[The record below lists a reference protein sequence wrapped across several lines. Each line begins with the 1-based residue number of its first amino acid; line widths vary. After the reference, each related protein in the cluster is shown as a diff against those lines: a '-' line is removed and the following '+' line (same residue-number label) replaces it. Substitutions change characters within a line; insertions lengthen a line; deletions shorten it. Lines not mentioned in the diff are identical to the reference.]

1 MGKVIQLGVF
11 IVIVVAS
18 VLLSVNA
25 KRWVNNFYSPEI
37 LFEVTKY
44 DFDTLSKNDSSY
56 YYFKYKNIGNG
67 ELKIYNIKTS
77 CGCTIPYWNESFL
90 NRNEIDSFRVEY
102 DKINKGYFIKEI
114 MVYSNSR
121 TSPDRLVI
129 SGLVP
134 FD

>member
-90 NRNEIDSFRVEY
+90 NINEIDSFRVEY

>member
-1 MGKVIQLGVF
+1 MGKVIQWVVF
-11 IVIVVAS
+11 ILIVIAS
-18 VLLSVNA
+18 VVLSVFA
-25 KRWVNNFYSPEI
+25 KKWVNNFYSPEI
-37 LFEVTKY
+37 LFDVRKY
-44 DFDTLSKNDSSY
+44 DFDTLKTSDSSY
-56 YYFKYKNIGNG
+56 YYFKYRNIGNG

-90 NRNEIDSFRVEY
+90 KKNETDSFRVEY

-114 MVYSNSR
+114 MVYSNSK
-121 TSPDRLVI
+121 TSPDRLEI

>member
-11 IVIVVAS
+11 IVIVVS

-77 CGCTIPYWNESFL
+77 CGCTIPYWNESYVWFNSSDLDHLLPVFGL
-90 NRNEIDSFRVEY
+90 NFKID
-102 DKINKGYFIKEI
+102 
-114 MVYSNSR
+114 YSCKTVS
-121 TSPDRLVI
+121 
-129 SGLVP
+129 
-134 FD
+134 